1 MLARP
6 GPIVAVE
13 ALALLGCL
21 LGALTAG
28 PAVAASAG
36 KASPAAA
43 ASAKDAEV
51 PDAPDLDDASYQ
63 DLVTD
68 AQRLLRLR
76 GFDPGPLDGQIGVR
90 TRQAIRA
97 YQAEARARGVLEA
110 SKPPP
115 AEAEG
120 VQPAAGPQPEPAAP
134 AATAG
139 SN

>member
-1 MLARP
+1 MLERP
-6 GPIVAVE
+6 GPVVAVE

-21 LGALTAG
+21 IGALAAG
-28 PAVAASAG
+28 PAGAASAG

-51 PDAPDLDDASYQ
+51 PDAPDLDDGSYQ

-68 AQRLLRLR
+68 AQRLLTLR

-90 TRQAIRA
+90 TRRAIRA
-97 YQAEARARGVLEA
+97 YQADARARGVLEA

-115 AEAEG
+115 AEAEAIH
-120 VQPAAGPQPEPAAP
+120 PAAGPQPEHAGPAS
-134 AATAG
+134 AG
-139 SN
+139 SD